1 VGQQNGI
8 RCKVQAKSKQRLIA
22 GNIMYFYPVT
32 DYLIRHWI
40 TYLLHCIIRL
50 LFNPLKVLNIGYAR
64 HKTRQGNPTAKP
76 QVSEMEKLLVTTKP
90 EGEERAGIKS
100 LSLWSDFWHLKIIE

>member
-64 HKTRQGNPTAKP
+64 HKTRQGN
-76 QVSEMEKLLVTTKP
+76 KP